1 MSKTV
6 LMIVALLLV
15 LMGILGL
22 IPALTFMTL
31 PAWLAIVEIVV
42 GLVCVY
48 VSSTDK

>member
-1 MSKTV
+1 MSKSV

-22 IPALTFMTL
+22 IPALTFMTI
-31 PAWLAIVEIVV
+31 PAWLAIVEIVA
-42 GLVCVY
+42 GLLCLY